1 MTDDRAVP
9 HDASPLWRADV
20 DALSFRPH
28 GHGGVCMVHRHA
40 FRTLLRRMPS
50 VEDCATFFR
59 AHEAVFQAA
68 ASAKMARVPVA
79 ADANFHLTSRD
90 LARQMAK

>member
-1 MTDDRAVP
+1 MTDDRAVS
-9 HDASPLWRADV
+9 HDASPLWRADI
-20 DALSFRPH
+20 DALAFRPD

-40 FRTLLRRMPS
+40 FRTLLRQMPTE
-50 VEDCATFFR
+50 EDCAAFFR
-59 AHEAVFQAA
+59 AHEAAFHAA
-68 ASAKMARVPVA
+68 ASAKLVRVPVA